1 LAAPDFAV
9 RTCRIHRGAAAR
21 DAQTRVPRLLHM
33 SALNA
38 DAERGASHYLRT
50 KGEAEQ
56 LLRAAGAALDWTIF
70 QPSVIFGPGDS
81 LTNRFAALLR
91 LSAGVLPLARAG
103 TRFAP
108 IYVGDVTAAFAQ
120 ALPGGAT
127 SHQSYQLCGPEVLTL
142 EQIVRVTAQA
152 AHLPCHI
159 LRLPDGL
166 ARVQAALMQLLPGKP
181 FSTDN
186 YRSLLTDSVCQ
197 RDGCRQLGP
206 RQRESQRAGPIVA
219 GAEIAGAGA
228 SGGVNADGSMP
239 AVGAAQ
245 RAARRGIAPH
255 PAHRGVERRQTAAVR
270 RQQSLET
277 RHAIEIG
284 ADRSQVRVVQ
294 ALGNPG
300 VVAGAQLQ
308 LPFHR
313 LHLSARG
320 CENLA
325 LARAPLVNRQR
336 RGERVQCR
344 QLPPTVGERLDM
356 SCSPWSR
363 SK

>member
-1 LAAPDFAV
+1 MSAAIPMIERPRSICIAGGTGFVGQELIYRLTRAGHALRVLTRARSHALDLMTLPSVELAVGDVYNPDFLRRSIDGADV
-9 RTCRIHRGAAAR
+9 VINLVGILNERGFGGAGFRRAHVELTAALLRAI
-21 DAQTRVPRLLHM
+21 AQTRVPRLLHM

-56 LLRAAGAALDWTIF
+56 LLRAAGATLDWTIF
-70 QPSVIFGPGDS
+70 QPSVIFGPRDS

-127 SHQSYQLCGPEVLTL
+127 SHQSYQLCGPEILTL

-197 RDGCRQLGP
+197 RDGCRQLGL
-206 RQRESQRAGPIVA
+206 
-219 GAEIAGAGA
+219 A
-228 SGGVNADGSMP
+228 SAS
-239 AVGAAQ
+239 
-245 RAARRGIAPH
+245 
-255 PAHRGVERRQTAAVR
+255 
-270 RQQSLET
+270 
-277 RHAIEIG
+277 
-284 ADRSQVRVVQ
+284 
-294 ALGNPG
+294 
-300 VVAGAQLQ
+300 
-308 LPFHR
+308 
-313 LHLSARG
+313 LSA
-320 CENLA
+320 LAPLWLAPKSQA
-325 LARAPLVNRQR
+325 LARPAA
-336 RGERVQCR
+336 
-344 QLPPTVGERLDM
+344 
-356 SCSPWSR
+356 
-363 SK
+363 

>member
-1 LAAPDFAV
+1 MSAAIPMIERPRSICIAGGTGFVGQELIYRLTRAGHALRVLTRATSHALDLMTLPSVELAVGDVYNPDFLRRSIDGADV
-9 RTCRIHRGAAAR
+9 VINLVGILNERGFGGAGFRRAHVEFTAGLLH
-21 DAQTRVPRLLHM
+21 AMSQTRVPRLLHM

-56 LLRAAGAALDWTIF
+56 LLRTAGATLDWTIF
-70 QPSVIFGPGDS
+70 QPSVIFGPRDS

-127 SHQSYQLCGPEVLTL
+127 SHQSYQLCGPEILTL

-197 RDGCRQLGP
+197 RDGCRQLGL
-206 RQRESQRAGPIVA
+206 
-219 GAEIAGAGA
+219 A
-228 SGGVNADGSMP
+228 SAS
-239 AVGAAQ
+239 
-245 RAARRGIAPH
+245 
-255 PAHRGVERRQTAAVR
+255 
-270 RQQSLET
+270 
-277 RHAIEIG
+277 
-284 ADRSQVRVVQ
+284 
-294 ALGNPG
+294 
-300 VVAGAQLQ
+300 
-308 LPFHR
+308 
-313 LHLSARG
+313 LSA
-320 CENLA
+320 LAPLWLAPKSQA
-325 LARAPLVNRQR
+325 LARPAA
-336 RGERVQCR
+336 
-344 QLPPTVGERLDM
+344 
-356 SCSPWSR
+356 
-363 SK
+363 

>member
-1 LAAPDFAV
+1 MSAAIPMIERPRSICIAGGTGFVGQELIYRLTRAGHALRVLTRARSHALDLMTLPSVELAVGDVYNPDFLRRSIDGADV
-9 RTCRIHRGAAAR
+9 VINLVGILNERGFGGAGFRRAHVEFTAGLLH
-21 DAQTRVPRLLHM
+21 AMSQTRVPRLLHM

-56 LLRAAGAALDWTIF
+56 LLRTAGATLDWTIF
-70 QPSVIFGPGDS
+70 QPSVIFGPRDS

-127 SHQSYQLCGPEVLTL
+127 SHQSYQLCGPEILTL

-197 RDGCRQLGP
+197 RDGCRQLGL
-206 RQRESQRAGPIVA
+206 
-219 GAEIAGAGA
+219 A
-228 SGGVNADGSMP
+228 SAS
-239 AVGAAQ
+239 
-245 RAARRGIAPH
+245 
-255 PAHRGVERRQTAAVR
+255 
-270 RQQSLET
+270 
-277 RHAIEIG
+277 
-284 ADRSQVRVVQ
+284 
-294 ALGNPG
+294 
-300 VVAGAQLQ
+300 
-308 LPFHR
+308 
-313 LHLSARG
+313 LSA
-320 CENLA
+320 LAPLWLAPKSQA
-325 LARAPLVNRQR
+325 LARPAA
-336 RGERVQCR
+336 
-344 QLPPTVGERLDM
+344 
-356 SCSPWSR
+356 
-363 SK
+363 

>member
-1 LAAPDFAV
+1 MSAAIPMIERPRSICIAGGTGFVGQELIYRLTRAGHALRVLTRARSHALDLMTLPSVELAVGDVYNPDFLRRSIDGADV
-9 RTCRIHRGAAAR
+9 VINLVGILNERGFGGAGFRRAHVEFTAGLLH
-21 DAQTRVPRLLHM
+21 AMSQTRVPRLLHM

-56 LLRAAGAALDWTIF
+56 LLRTAGATLDWTIF
-70 QPSVIFGPGDS
+70 QPSVIFGPRDS

-127 SHQSYQLCGPEVLTL
+127 SHQSYQLCGPEILTL

-197 RDGCRQLGP
+197 RDGCRQLGL
-206 RQRESQRAGPIVA
+206 AT
-219 GAEIAGAGA
+219 A
-228 SGGVNADGSMP
+228 S
-239 AVGAAQ
+239 
-245 RAARRGIAPH
+245 
-255 PAHRGVERRQTAAVR
+255 
-270 RQQSLET
+270 
-277 RHAIEIG
+277 
-284 ADRSQVRVVQ
+284 
-294 ALGNPG
+294 
-300 VVAGAQLQ
+300 
-308 LPFHR
+308 
-313 LHLSARG
+313 LSA
-320 CENLA
+320 LAPLWLAPKSQA
-325 LARAPLVNRQR
+325 LARPAA
-336 RGERVQCR
+336 
-344 QLPPTVGERLDM
+344 
-356 SCSPWSR
+356 
-363 SK
+363 

>member
-1 LAAPDFAV
+1 MSAAIPMIERPRSICIAGGTGFVGQELIYRLTRAGHALRVLTRATSHALDLMTLPSVELAVGDVYNPDFLRRSIDGADAV
-9 RTCRIHRGAAAR
+9 INLVGILNERGFGGAGFRRAHVEFTAGLLR
-21 DAQTRVPRLLHM
+21 AMSQTRVPRLLHM

-56 LLRAAGAALDWTIF
+56 LLRAAGATLDWTIF
-70 QPSVIFGPGDS
+70 QPSVIFGPRDS

-127 SHQSYQLCGPEVLTL
+127 SHQSYQLCGPEALTL

-197 RDGCRQLGP
+197 RDGCRQLGL
-206 RQRESQRAGPIVA
+206 AT
-219 GAEIAGAGA
+219 A
-228 SGGVNADGSMP
+228 S
-239 AVGAAQ
+239 
-245 RAARRGIAPH
+245 
-255 PAHRGVERRQTAAVR
+255 
-270 RQQSLET
+270 
-277 RHAIEIG
+277 
-284 ADRSQVRVVQ
+284 
-294 ALGNPG
+294 
-300 VVAGAQLQ
+300 
-308 LPFHR
+308 
-313 LHLSARG
+313 LSA
-320 CENLA
+320 LAPLWLAPKSQA
-325 LARAPLVNRQR
+325 LARPAA
-336 RGERVQCR
+336 
-344 QLPPTVGERLDM
+344 
-356 SCSPWSR
+356 
-363 SK
+363 

>member
-1 LAAPDFAV
+1 MIERPGSICIAGGTGFVGQELIYRLTRAGHALRVLTRARSHALDLMTLPSVELAVGDVYNPDFLRRSIDGADV
-9 RTCRIHRGAAAR
+9 VINLVGILNERGFGGAGFRRAHVEFTAGLLH
-21 DAQTRVPRLLHM
+21 AMSQTRVPRLLHM

-56 LLRAAGAALDWTIF
+56 LLRAAGATLDWTIF
-70 QPSVIFGPGDS
+70 QPSVIFGPRDS

-127 SHQSYQLCGPEVLTL
+127 SHQSYQLCGPEILTL

-197 RDGCRQLGP
+197 RDGCRQLGL
-206 RQRESQRAGPIVA
+206 
-219 GAEIAGAGA
+219 A
-228 SGGVNADGSMP
+228 SAS
-239 AVGAAQ
+239 
-245 RAARRGIAPH
+245 
-255 PAHRGVERRQTAAVR
+255 
-270 RQQSLET
+270 
-277 RHAIEIG
+277 
-284 ADRSQVRVVQ
+284 
-294 ALGNPG
+294 
-300 VVAGAQLQ
+300 
-308 LPFHR
+308 
-313 LHLSARG
+313 LSA
-320 CENLA
+320 LAPLWLAPKSQA
-325 LARAPLVNRQR
+325 LARPAA
-336 RGERVQCR
+336 
-344 QLPPTVGERLDM
+344 
-356 SCSPWSR
+356 
-363 SK
+363 

>member
-1 LAAPDFAV
+1 MIERPRSICIAGGTGFVGQELIYRLTRAGHALRVLTRARSHALDLMTLPSVELAVGDVYNPDFLRRSIDGADV
-9 RTCRIHRGAAAR
+9 VINLVGILNERGFGGAGFRRAHVEFTAGLLH
-21 DAQTRVPRLLHM
+21 AMSQTRVPRLLHM

-56 LLRAAGAALDWTIF
+56 LLRTAGATLDWTIF
-70 QPSVIFGPGDS
+70 QPSVIFGPRDS

-127 SHQSYQLCGPEVLTL
+127 SHQSYQLCGPEILTL

-197 RDGCRQLGP
+197 RDGCRQLGL
-206 RQRESQRAGPIVA
+206 
-219 GAEIAGAGA
+219 A
-228 SGGVNADGSMP
+228 SAS
-239 AVGAAQ
+239 
-245 RAARRGIAPH
+245 
-255 PAHRGVERRQTAAVR
+255 
-270 RQQSLET
+270 
-277 RHAIEIG
+277 
-284 ADRSQVRVVQ
+284 
-294 ALGNPG
+294 
-300 VVAGAQLQ
+300 
-308 LPFHR
+308 
-313 LHLSARG
+313 LSA
-320 CENLA
+320 LAPLWLAPKSQA
-325 LARAPLVNRQR
+325 LARPAA
-336 RGERVQCR
+336 
-344 QLPPTVGERLDM
+344 
-356 SCSPWSR
+356 
-363 SK
+363 